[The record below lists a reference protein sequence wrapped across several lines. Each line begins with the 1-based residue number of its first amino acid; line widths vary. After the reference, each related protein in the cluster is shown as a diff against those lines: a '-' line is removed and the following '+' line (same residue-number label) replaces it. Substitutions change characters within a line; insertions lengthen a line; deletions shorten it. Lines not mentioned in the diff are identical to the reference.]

1 MSKFLPGQS
10 GNPNGRPK
18 GKTAAT
24 LIRQEIVLHA
34 PEILKTLFAQTK
46 AGDVQA
52 CKVLLDRICP
62 PLKPQTEAVTIDIA
76 SNDTLATIGQYVI
89 DSIARG
95 DISSDIGGQLLSN
108 LGTQAKLIET
118 TDLIQ
123 RIEALEAA
131 RK

>member
-1 MSKFLPGQS
+1 L
-10 GNPNGRPK
+10 
-18 GKTAAT
+18 
-24 LIRQEIVLHA
+24 
-34 PEILKTLFAQTK
+34 AQTK

-62 PLKPQTEAVTIDIA
+62 PLKPQTEAVTFDIA
-76 SNDTLATIGQYVI
+76 NNDTLATIGQYVI